1 MSRPARRAFLKH
13 AGLSAASLVALPG
26 LAHAAEGTGP
36 TTTAPRDLA
45 MEWEME
51 WEEEQQQD
59 PWDTAWPARITG
71 KHKAMFDIPEIEGG
85 VGVLRSGIWQRQYME
100 ALKVPQSELSAVM
113 VIRHNAIFLAMNQ
126 EFWTTYEVGRVE
138 KIKNDAGKTQQTN
151 PVLPAPNGPTP
162 PASMASLLLDKQIA
176 NGAIALACGLAYRSV
191 VSLIQKK
198 DKLTPAE
205 ARTKANSM
213 LVPGVIMQPSGIFAN
228 VLAQQAGCVFVQAV

>member
-1 MSRPARRAFLKH
+1 
-13 AGLSAASLVALPG
+13 
-26 LAHAAEGTGP
+26 
-36 TTTAPRDLA
+36 
-45 MEWEME
+45 
-51 WEEEQQQD
+51 
-59 PWDTAWPARITG
+59 
-71 KHKAMFDIPEIEGG
+71 
-85 VGVLRSGIWQRQYME
+85 ME